1 MCKMEK
7 GREREERGEKGEDK
21 REEEMQRMEAD
32 SCMCAYAHTERT
44 RIPTMLLGR
53 YKQKLYIA
61 CLHPTQRMS
70 CDVS

>member
-1 MCKMEK
+1 
-7 GREREERGEKGEDK
+7 
-21 REEEMQRMEAD
+21 MQRMEAD
-32 SCMCAYAHTERT
+32 SCMRAYAHRERT
-44 RIPTMLLGR
+44 RIPKMLLGR